1 MQELSSINVSD
12 EPNGQNAPKK
22 EQNAPP
28 QKKQNATKKEQLHG
42 CATTPDR

>member
-12 EPNGQNAPKK
+12 EPNGQNTHKK

-28 QKKQNATKKEQLHG
+28 KKAKRHKKGAAARL
-42 CATTPDR
+42 CNCS

>member
-28 QKKQNATKKEQLHG
+28 PKKAKRHKKGAAARL
-42 CATTPDR
+42 CNYS